1 MSIACNDKIISIFFR
16 EFGNHTGL
24 LNKLHPIYFLPIIKC
39 VCFSFNAPKHTIRT
53 LSLSVSML
61 M

>member
-1 MSIACNDKIISIFFR
+1 MSIVCNDKIISIFFR

-53 LSLSVSML
+53 LSLC
-61 M
+61 